1 MRTLYT
7 ILLLSISN
15 VFMTFAWY
23 GHLKWKSFSGWEK
36 WGLAGVIVFSW
47 GIAFFEYL
55 LMIPANRLGSRETG
69 GSLDIFQL
77 RLLQEVISMLI
88 FTLVVMLIFKG
99 ETLHWRY
106 ALAFCLM
113 LIALWLVL
121 GKS

>member
-1 MRTLYT
+1 
-7 ILLLSISN
+7 
-15 VFMTFAWY
+15 MTFAWY
-23 GHLKWKSFSGWEK
+23 GHLKWKTISGWEK

-69 GSLDIFQL
+69 GSLDMFQL
-77 RLLQEVISMLI
+77 RLLQEVISMFI

-113 LIALWLVL
+113 LVSIWLVL